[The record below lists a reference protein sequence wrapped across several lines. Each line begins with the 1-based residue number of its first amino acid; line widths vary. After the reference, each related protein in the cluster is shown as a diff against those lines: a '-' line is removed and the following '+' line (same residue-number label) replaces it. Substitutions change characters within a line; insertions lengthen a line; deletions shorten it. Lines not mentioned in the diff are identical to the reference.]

1 MILMNTRLADQIY
14 QAVNMLPDQYA
25 REALD
30 FVEFLA
36 KKSERSDDLE
46 NDLIQAQAFSMRNVW
61 GNEED
66 EVWND
71 VKPL

>member
-1 MILMNTRLADQIY
+1 MNTRLADQIY
-14 QAVNMLPDQYA
+14 AAIKPLPERYA

-30 FVEFLA
+30 FIEFLA
-36 KKSERSDDLE
+36 KKAELDDESEQ
-46 NDLIQAQAFSMRNVW
+46 NLIRAQEISMRNVW
-61 GNEED
+61 DNEDD

>member
-1 MILMNTRLADQIY
+1 MNTNTRLADQIY
-14 QAVNMLPDQYA
+14 AAVKPLPDHYA

-30 FVEFLA
+30 FIEFLTRKA
-36 KKSERSDDLE
+36 EHKDAYEH
-46 NDLIQAQAFSMRNVW
+46 DLIQAQEISMRNVW
-61 GNEED
+61 SNEED